1 MPFLP
6 ENKGF
11 TPLELSAHLDKI
23 NFITVFGKESVYAE
37 QFPSRVTGYNKPF
50 CSSGEIAAMGM
61 AVNRE
66 GQE

>member
-1 MPFLP
+1 M
-6 ENKGF
+6 
-11 TPLELSAHLDKI
+11 ELSAHLDKI